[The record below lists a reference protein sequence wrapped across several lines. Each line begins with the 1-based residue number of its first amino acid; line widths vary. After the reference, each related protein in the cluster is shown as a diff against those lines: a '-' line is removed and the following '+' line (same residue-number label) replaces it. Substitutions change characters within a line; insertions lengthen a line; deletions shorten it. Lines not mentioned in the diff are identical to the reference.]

1 MIFKQDISMLMM
13 MMITMNSPS
22 IQDSELLSRLQTKVM
37 VWGTNQLNQSHVYL
51 NQTKVT
57 SKCGCLNV

>member
-37 VWGTNQLNQSHVYL
+37 V
-51 NQTKVT
+51 
-57 SKCGCLNV
+57 